1 MNFSVLEYLGR
12 VADGILVL
20 ISVIYEEEYFEATF
34 FYNNESF
41 ILTISEEMEE
51 RLGTPIQ
58 LHPEYN
64 SIMQSIKAKIV
75 PFNEIWEQM
84 NDINLERWIKN
95 TSDI

>member
-1 MNFSVLEYLGR
+1 MSFSILEYLGK

-20 ISVIYEEEYFEATF
+20 LSVIVDEEYYEATL
-34 FYNNESF
+34 FYNNENL

-51 RLGTPIQ
+51 RLGTPIL

>member
-75 PFNEIWEQM
+75 PFYEIWEQM